1 MIIPTLRLSY
11 LEIPYPR
18 EFHKRSFC
26 LWIVY
31 CRVRRKN
38 GDWKF
43 LENDGEWKGERESSY
58 KQVFKSS
65 KSKSGFKAKIKMVLM
80 PEWKYFQEIYL
91 SMSWFFSTIGHH
103 ICGAYKRHIKHKN
116 SYLPEIKYEGT
127 ENTLK
132 AIYLVD
138 AKIANN
144 LLSNM
149 NCLKYIE

>member
-1 MIIPTLRLSY
+1 MCIAESD
-11 LEIPYPR
+11 E
-18 EFHKRSFC
+18 
-26 LWIVY
+26 
-31 CRVRRKN
+31 KN

-65 KSKSGFKAKIKMVLM
+65 KSKSGFKAKIKMALM

-149 NCLKYIE
+149 NSLKYIE